1 MKVKL
6 VFSIAVFLL
15 AIGLTLV
22 LGFNMLSSGGP
33 SIQEKV
39 VVTDVFVDMN
49 NDGHVDYVP
58 YAEVIFQ
65 QLGGNPYDESDPET
79 GGYAPAVP
87 PN

>member
-6 VFSIAVFLL
+6 VFSAAVLLL
-15 AIGLTLV
+15 ALGLTLV

-33 SIQEKV
+33 SVQEKV
-39 VVTDVFVDMN
+39 IVTDVFVDMN
-49 NDGHVDYVP
+49 GDGYIDYVP

-65 QLGGNPYDESDPET
+65 HQLGGNPYDESDPET
-79 GGYAPAVP
+79 GGGVP